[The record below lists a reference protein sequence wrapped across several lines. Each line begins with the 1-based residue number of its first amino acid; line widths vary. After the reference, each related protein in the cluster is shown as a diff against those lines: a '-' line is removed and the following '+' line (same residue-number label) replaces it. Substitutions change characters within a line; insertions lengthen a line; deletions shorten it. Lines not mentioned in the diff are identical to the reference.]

1 MACAARATVK
11 HSIMRGRKVG
21 YSSAWVWKEAMP
33 IMFKPFIEEY
43 QQRMYP
49 ILTELGFTKPTFY
62 HSVLA
67 AEIIYP
73 HQGFA
78 LIIGYDVR
86 DKYIECDFFRAEREL
101 LERLGWDEYGKTLQD
116 GTRLPLEQVLSGLGL
131 LALLPYKERVR
142 KKLYA
147 SLSPDPEV
155 GDLYRNLDEAFQRF
169 HKALRGLPPPDYYP
183 FELIKAQASLHQ
195 RIFQKY
201 GSLIVGY
208 VKHRFGVSS

>member
-1 MACAARATVK
+1 MTD
-11 HSIMRGRKVG
+11 
-21 YSSAWVWKEAMP
+21 Y
-33 IMFKPFIEEY
+33 FKPFIEEY
-43 QQRMYP
+43 QQRMHP

-101 LERLGWDEYGKTLQD
+101 LERLGWDEYWETLQD
-116 GTRLPLEQVLSGLGL
+116 RTRLPLEQVLSGLGL

-155 GDLYRNLDEAFQRF
+155 GDLYRNLDKAVQRF
-169 HKALRGLPPPDYYP
+169 HKALRGLPPPDYCSV
-183 FELIKAQASLHQ
+183 ELIKAQASLHQ